1 MTTYGQLLDIAT
13 QNLATATVR
22 ARHPATRPNATIEH
36 ALTDTARALAHLGTV
51 LGLDRTEH
59 RTLSARLR
67 TMSRVDCEAASAD
80 RRPTGVELDLV
91 DAASALRTAA
101 DLIASTGPLP
111 GNLTPRLLDH
121 SDWTRPR
128 PEDLHSPPALA
139 AGWAQLADL
148 TLISADLATTTGHP
162 ALVAAADR
170 AARAALL
177 VPRPSSQHMPLQA
190 VTPGWPLPLPRQAVP
205 NEWAGRLTELSA
217 IAWRLT
223 RAPRPGDGHPIGAL
237 RAIAEIGY
245 HVHQRAAG
253 VSGNP
258 PALASALRDRAHTWS
273 RIHACTAALHA
284 APAFFPADQ
293 RWSLLRTRELAAVG
307 ELDPADLLAGRSTLA
322 VVATYGS
329 AVAGHLAD
337 RPGVQLG
344 PHIPRELRVT
354 PDIALAALHRQAIP
368 VPPSAGAALATM
380 FRTAAQPVAAGAE
393 GTWVR
398 RSLAKPFAPPM
409 STSLRGSRDA
419 GAFPAPTR

>member
-1 MTTYGQLLDIAT
+1 
-13 QNLATATVR
+13 
-22 ARHPATRPNATIEH
+22 
-36 ALTDTARALAHLGTV
+36 
-51 LGLDRTEH
+51 
-59 RTLSARLR
+59 
-67 TMSRVDCEAASAD
+67 
-80 RRPTGVELDLV
+80 
-91 DAASALRTAA
+91 
-101 DLIASTGPLP
+101 
-111 GNLTPRLLDH
+111 
-121 SDWTRPR
+121 
-128 PEDLHSPPALA
+128 
-139 AGWAQLADL
+139 

-170 AARAALL
+170 AARAALR
-177 VPRPSSQHMPLQA
+177 VPRPSSRHVPLQRA
-190 VTPGWPLPLPRQAVP
+190 TPGWPLPLPRHAVP

-223 RAPRPGDGHPIGAL
+223 RSPQPGDPHPIGAL

-258 PALASALRDRAHTWS
+258 PALASALRERAQTWS

-284 APAFFPADQ
+284 HTAFFPADQ

-337 RPGVQLG
+337 QPGVQLG

-354 PDIALAALHRQAIP
+354 PEIALAALHRQAIP

-380 FRTAAQPVAAGAE
+380 FRTAAQPVAAGAA
-393 GTWVR
+393 GTWHPTTTREPLRAV
-398 RSLAKPFAPPM
+398 P
-409 STSLRGSRDA
+409 TSALPGGHRVPSA
-419 GAFPAPTR
+419 LPAPTR